1 MKNANGLIF
10 ILGLALLFG
19 IPIYLV
25 NAEFGEQILLAKK
38 LVASAALVALLV
50 GSYILLR
57 DDDAL
62 RDSSELASNKPYS
75 FARVQLWWWTIII
88 LGSFLGVYAVS
99 GNQWTINT
107 TCLVLLGI
115 SSVTTAGGRMI
126 DNSQT
131 NDASVTRHQDRDP
144 SQGLIKDI
152 LSDENGLSI
161 HRFQALIFN
170 LAYGLSFLVE
180 VFSKVHTNGAF
191 PVYADP
197 VLGLLG
203 LSSGT
208 YVYMK
213 MHESQTT
220 TPEQPSAVATPA
232 KPQPANPAVGMN
244 VQNDELPDLD
254 DTAVHPVDH

>member
-10 ILGLALLFG
+10 ILGLALLLG
-19 IPIYLV
+19 LPIYLV
-25 NAEFGEQILLAKK
+25 NVELGEQILLAKQIA
-38 LVASAALVALLV
+38 ASTALVALLV
-50 GSYILLR
+50 GSYILMQ
-57 DDDAL
+57 DDNAL
-62 RDSSELASNKPYS
+62 RDSSELANNKPYS
-75 FARVQLWWWTIII
+75 FARVQMWWWTIIV
-88 LGSFLGVYAVS
+88 LGSFLGVYAVT
-99 GNQWTINT
+99 GNYWTINA

-126 DNSQT
+126 DNS
-131 NDASVTRHQDRDP
+131 NINHANVTRHQDRDP

-161 HRFQALIFN
+161 HRFQAMIFN

-180 VFSKVHTNGAF
+180 VFSKIHAKDGAF
-191 PVYADP
+191 PVYTDA

-213 MHESQTT
+213 MQESQTT
-220 TPEQPSAVATPA
+220 TP
-232 KPQPANPAVGMN
+232 PQPVAAPAQPAQPAAGMN
-244 VQNDELPDLD
+244 AKNDELPDLD
-254 DTAVHPVDH
+254 DTAVHPADH

>member
-1 MKNANGLIF
+1 MKNTNGLIF
-10 ILGLALLFG
+10 ILGLALLVG
-19 IPIYLV
+19 LPIYLV
-25 NAEFGEQILLAKK
+25 NAELGEQILLAKK
-38 LVASAALVALLV
+38 LAAGTALVALLV
-50 GSYILLR
+50 GSYILLQ
-57 DDDAL
+57 DDKAL
-62 RDSSELASNKPYS
+62 RDSSELISNKPYS
-75 FARVQLWWWTIII
+75 FARVQMWWWTIII

-99 GNQWTINT
+99 GNQWAINA

-126 DNSQT
+126 DNSHI

-180 VFSKVHTNGAF
+180 VFSKVHTTGEF
-191 PVYADP
+191 PKYDTA

-220 TPEQPSAVATPA
+220 TPQQPAAAA
-232 KPQPANPAVGMN
+232 KPAQPAQPAVGMN

-254 DTAVHPVDH
+254 DTTVHPADH

>member
-10 ILGLALLFG
+10 ILGLALLVG
-19 IPIYLV
+19 LPIYLV
-25 NAEFGEQILLAKK
+25 NAELGEQVLLAKR
-38 LVASAALVALLV
+38 LAASATLVALLV
-50 GSYILLR
+50 GSYILLQ
-57 DDDAL
+57 DDNAL
-62 RDSSELASNKPYS
+62 RDSSELANNKPYS
-75 FARVQLWWWTIII
+75 FARVQMWWWTIII

-99 GNQWTINT
+99 GNYWPINA

-131 NDASVTRHQDRDP
+131 NDASITRHQDLDP

-161 HRFQALIFN
+161 HRFQAMIFN

-180 VFSKVHTNGAF
+180 VFSKIHMNGSF

-213 MHESQTT
+213 LNESQTT
-220 TPEQPSAVATPA
+220 TPQKTVNATTPV
-232 KPQPANPAVGMN
+232 KPQAVQPVAGLN
-244 VQNDELPDLD
+244 AQNDELPDLD
-254 DTAVHPVDH
+254 DTTVHPADH